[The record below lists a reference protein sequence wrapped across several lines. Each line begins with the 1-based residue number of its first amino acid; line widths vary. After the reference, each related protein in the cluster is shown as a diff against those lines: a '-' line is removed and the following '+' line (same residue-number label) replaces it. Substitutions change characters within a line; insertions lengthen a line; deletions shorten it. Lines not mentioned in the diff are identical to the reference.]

1 MKLFE
6 IDARL
11 ASCVKISDDT
21 VVDTETGEV
30 IDVEALQNLEMER
43 EQKIEN
49 IGLWIKELT
58 ANAEAIKAEKNRL
71 AEREK
76 SARNKA
82 KSLKEFLTAYL
93 GGKKFET
100 ARVAIKFRN
109 VESVSV
115 PDVAMLPAEYIRTK
129 ITNEADK
136 TAINNAIKA
145 GEVVAGAELVKKQS
159 ISIK

>member
-6 IDARL
+6 IDERL
-11 ASCVKISDDT
+11 ARCVKISDDT

-30 IDVEALQNLEMER
+30 VDVEALQNLEMER

-49 IGLWIKELT
+49 IGLWIKDLT
-58 ANAEAIKAEKNRL
+58 ANADAIKAEKNRL

-82 KSLKEFLTAYL
+82 ESLKEFLTAYL

-100 ARVAIKFRN
+100 AKVAIKFRN
-109 VESVSV
+109 VESISV
-115 PDVAMLPAEYIRTK
+115 PDVAALPEKYWRIK
-129 ITNEADK
+129 PPEADK
-136 TAINNAIKA
+136 TAIKNAIKA
-145 GEVVAGAELVKKQS
+145 GEVVAGAELIKKQS